1 MENNESLNL
10 AKTLLSLAKSTADDS
25 NAANSLEKMISQY
38 QATLGAEPEKSAT
51 NESPSLKIEDD
62 EPEKLDVQP
71 KPFSFSLPTLEENTM
86 PYALPFL
93 NSQSKYSE

>member
-10 AKTLLSLAKSTADDS
+10 AKTLLSLAKSTDDDS
-25 NAANSLEKMISQY
+25 NATNSLKTMISQY
-38 QATLGAEPEKSAT
+38 QATLGTDKHKNIS

-62 EPEKLDVQP
+62 EPEKLDSQQ
-71 KPFSFSLPTLEENTM
+71 KPFNFSLPTLEENSM

-93 NSQSKYSE
+93 NSQSK